1 MLPKSNVVLHSGYF
15 LIPTIYQML
24 CLRMRTQRQ
33 EYQTLTWWSLHT
45 AGTTSRKHSVS
56 ISASTGG
63 QEAGEMCSQGGL
75 PGRAAVPSTVS
86 NLIFKKR
93 ICIKENLKI
102 EFITGNL
109 GR

>member
-1 MLPKSNVVLHSGYF
+1 
-15 LIPTIYQML
+15 
-24 CLRMRTQRQ
+24 
-33 EYQTLTWWSLHT
+33 
-45 AGTTSRKHSVS
+45 
-56 ISASTGG
+56 
-63 QEAGEMCSQGGL
+63 MCSQGGL
-75 PGRAAVPSTVS
+75 PGRAVVPSTVS